1 MNVQE
6 RFLHYV
12 SFDTQSDE
20 HSQTTPSSLKQL
32 KLAEALVDEMKAIGI
47 EDAYVDEFGIVY
59 GTIPATTKKDVK
71 SIGFIAH
78 MAVSYTHLLDDYRI
92 VKDHLFGN
100 KQRTTKNRGQIAYS
114 VFISPTFSRVGLSE
128 QEAREQGYAVKTV
141 SMPAAAIPRA
151 NVISQPDGLLKAVID
166 TKTDQILGCVLFCA
180 ESEEVINFVQLAMN
194 QRLTYQ
200 EVGNHIFTHPVS
212 YTHLDVYKRQVCS

>member
-1 MNVQE
+1 MNE
-6 RFLHYV
+6 YL
-12 SFDTQSDE
+12 
-20 HSQTTPSSLKQL
+20 QTSVPHIY
-32 KLAEALVDEMKAIGI
+32 AMG
-47 EDAYVDEFGIVY
+47 
-59 GTIPATTKKDVK
+59 DVK
-71 SIGFIAH
+71 GGLQFTYIS
-78 MAVSYTHLLDDYRI
+78 LDDYRI

-100 KQRTTKNRGQIAYS
+100 KQRTTKNRGHIAYS

-194 QRLTYQ
+194 QQLTYQ
-200 EVGNHIFTHPVS
+200 EVGNHIFTHPTMS
-212 YTHLDVYKRQVCS
+212 EALNDLFS